1 MILESI
7 GILVQGPKKSCIKA
21 TLLYGVGIRLQN
33 KKDYSADYALFFIM
47 HFPDFMV
54 GGPVAIQQRFIR
66 KGHGGHSLI

>member
-33 KKDYSADYALFFIM
+33 KKTTARIMRFFLLST
-47 HFPDFMV
+47 FPILWS
-54 GGPVAIQQRFIR
+54 GGLWLYNSVSYVKAMGII
-66 KGHGGHSLI
+66 L